1 MWSQQTP
8 AGPGFA
14 FPVQNFHWEVRW
26 ERGDASRPHTGATP
40 SPRESAPRSLCRP
53 GTAWTRLG
61 LGIQDCRWIQ
71 NRCWRRLLPSRAGIW
86 DLGSLCIESGTGG
99 LPSATGCGTEVPP
112 SAPGRRPWGQQHL
125 QERDSGPHE
134 PCRGPSRCAHPGA
147 GDFGGAALAPG
158 IPAHPVPG
166 SRPPCPRPFPPAGG
180 CHSPGTAAAPGR
192 GNGKWRGSI
201 LNHRCGLVT

>member
-1 MWSQQTP
+1 MEPADTCRAGLCFPSAKFPLGSEVGAGRRFPAAHGSHPLSTGERSQVSVP
-8 AGPGFA
+8 AG
-14 FPVQNFHWEVRW
+14 N
-26 ERGDASRPHTGATP
+26 
-40 SPRESAPRSLCRP
+40 SLD
-53 GTAWTRLG
+53 TAWAG
-61 LGIQDCRWIQ
+61 NSGWQMDPKS
-71 NRCWRRLLPSRAGIW
+71 LLEAAPPELSR
-86 DLGSLCIESGTGG
+86 DLGSGISLYRVWHGGIALGHRLRHGGATQCPGAPALGTAAPPGAG
-99 LPSATGCGTEVPP
+99 LPA
-112 SAPGRRPWGQQHL
+112 
-125 QERDSGPHE
+125 PHE

-166 SRPPCPRPFPPAGG
+166 SRPPCLRPFPPAGG